1 MVLEFREVQLPSGF
15 KLAYYEELPST
26 QDAAIELV
34 RSGDRS
40 TMALITEFQTAGRG
54 RSGSPWLA
62 PAGSSLLVSYILRS
76 TRLRHEDMPKLSFV
90 AAVAAAEAIEQV
102 AGVEIGIKWPND
114 LLIGGR
120 KVAGLLIE
128 SVADPLGAPVAVVG
142 IGVNVTNMSFP
153 PELVLEATALKL
165 ESAQR
170 FEIADLEAALRT
182 ELYERFRELLRV
194 GFAPALRGWRGRDC
208 TAGMRFQTTAGG
220 QSVVGTAQGV
230 SDTGGL
236 QLRLDND
243 QTVEVV
249 AATSIKPE

>member
-1 MVLEFREVQLPSGF
+1 MVLEFLEVQLPSGF

-26 QDAAIELV
+26 QDAAIERV

-40 TMALITEFQTAGRG
+40 TMAVITEFQTAGRG

-62 PAGSSLLVSYILRS
+62 PAGSSLLASYILRS
-76 TRLRHEDMPKLSFV
+76 ARLHQEDMPKLSFV
-90 AAVAAAEAIEQV
+90 AAVAAAEAIELV
-102 AGVEIGIKWPND
+102 ARVEIGIKWPND
-114 LLIGGR
+114 LLIGGC

-128 SVADPLGAPVAVVG
+128 TVSDPLGAPVAIVG

-153 PELVLEATALKL
+153 SELVMEATALKL

-170 FEIADLEAALRT
+170 FEITDLEAAIRT
-182 ELYERFRELLRV
+182 ELYERFRELLRI
-194 GFAPALRGWRGRDC
+194 GFAPALRGWRARDC
-208 TAGMRFQTTAGG
+208 TSGMRFQTIVRGR
-220 QSVVGTAQGV
+220 SVEGIAQGV

-236 QLRLDND
+236 QLELEDG